1 MENLS
6 TTPLTAHHQGL
17 GAKIV
22 PFAGFAMPV
31 QYTSILAEH
40 AHTRTK
46 ASIFDI
52 CHMGEFT
59 VQGPGA
65 AQALGRCVTQDV
77 ETLGVNKCRYGFLLN
92 DAGGIIDDLIVYR
105 LEDERFMVVVNASR
119 IAPDFA
125 RLRALMPEAILLEDI
140 SAQTAKIDLQGPHS
154 FAVLSRLLPGD
165 WSQLKY
171 FNCTWV
177 TFEKLPLLVSRTG
190 YTGELGY
197 EFFLPAYKALALW
210 EKLLADP
217 DVKPAGLGARDT
229 LRLEMGYPLYGQDL
243 DEEHTPSE
251 AGYASLLKP
260 GAFMGS
266 AGAGLVRERLIAL
279 AVPGRRSARHNDLV
293 LCDDAQAGRVTSGS
307 FSPSLG
313 HGIALAYVAMDDAEK
328 TDFTVKAA
336 KTKLAAVRT
345 ELPFYKEGT
354 ARKKLA

>member
-6 TTPLTAHHQGL
+6 TTPLTEHHKSL

-40 AHTRTK
+40 AHTRSR
-46 ASIFDI
+46 AAIFDI

-59 VQGPGA
+59 LQGPGA
-65 AQALGRCVTQDV
+65 AKALSACVTQDV
-77 ETLGVNKCRYGFLLN
+77 ESLGVGKCRYGFLLN
-92 DAGGIIDDLIVYR
+92 DAGGVIDDLIVYR
-105 LEDERFMVVVNASR
+105 LEDERFMLVVNASR

-125 RLRALMPEAILLEDI
+125 RLRSLLPQDILLEDI
-140 SAQTAKIDLQGPHS
+140 SAQTAKIDLQGPDA
-154 FAVLSRLLPGD
+154 FDVLSRLVPGD
-165 WSQLKY
+165 WATLKY
-171 FNCTWV
+171 FNFTWT
-177 TFEKLPLLVSRTG
+177 TFENLPLMVSRTG

-197 EFFLPAYKALALW
+197 EFFLPAYKAVALW
-210 EKLLADP
+210 EKLLADET
-217 DVKPAGLGARDT
+217 VQPAGLGARDT

-251 AGYASLLKP
+251 AGYGGLIKP
-260 GAFMGS
+260 APFMGS

-279 AVPGRRSARHNDLV
+279 AIPGRRSARHHDAV
-293 LCDDAQAGRVTSGS
+293 LCDGVQVGRVTSGS

-313 HGIALAYVAMDDAEK
+313 HGIALAYVAMDAADK
-328 TDFTVKAA
+328 TDFTIQAA
-336 KTKLAAVRT
+336 KTELAATRT

-354 ARKKLA
+354 ARKKLG

>member
-1 MENLS
+1 VENLS
-6 TTPLTAHHQGL
+6 TTPLTERHQSL

-40 AHTRTK
+40 AHTRTR

-59 VQGPGA
+59 AQGPGA
-65 AQALGRCVTQDV
+65 AKALNRCVTQDV
-77 ETLGVNKCRYGFLLN
+77 ESLGVGKCRYGFLLN
-92 DAGGIIDDLIVYR
+92 DAGGVIDDLIVYR
-105 LEDERFMVVVNASR
+105 QEQDRFMIVVNASR

-125 RLRALMPEAILLEDI
+125 RLRALLPEEILLEDI
-140 SAQTAKIDLQGPHS
+140 SAQTAKIDLQGPAS
-154 FAVLSRLLPGD
+154 CEVLSRLAPGD
-165 WSQLKY
+165 WTALKY
-171 FNCTWV
+171 FNFVWT
-177 TFEKLPLLVSRTG
+177 TFENLPLLVSRTG

-197 EFFLPAYKALALW
+197 EFFLPAYKAAALW
-210 EKLLADP
+210 DRLLADA

-243 DEEHTPSE
+243 DEEHSPTE
-251 AGYASLLKP
+251 AGYGGLLKTEP
-260 GAFMGS
+260 FMGC

-279 AVPGRRSARHNDLV
+279 AIPGRRSARHHDPV
-293 LCDDAQAGRVTSGS
+293 LCEGVQVGRVTSGS

-313 HGIALAYVAMDDAEK
+313 HGIALAYVAMADAEK
-328 TDFTVKAA
+328 TDFTVRAA
-336 KTKLAAVRT
+336 KTELAATRT